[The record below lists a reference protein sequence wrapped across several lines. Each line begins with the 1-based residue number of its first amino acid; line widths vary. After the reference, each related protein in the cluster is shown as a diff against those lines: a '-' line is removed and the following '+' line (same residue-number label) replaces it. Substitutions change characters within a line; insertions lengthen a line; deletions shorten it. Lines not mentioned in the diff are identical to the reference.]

1 MDAKHGAKSMENGK
15 LKFCLQSFASF
26 SVANRTIM
34 ALWKDRA
41 LSTECKVQI
50 AEEQSQTNTL
60 QSEDSGIFV
69 GVEDVKS
76 LQMSE
81 VFSSTISTTV
91 SSV

>member
-1 MDAKHGAKSMENGK
+1 V
-15 LKFCLQSFASF
+15 LY
-26 SVANRTIM
+26 RTIM
-34 ALWKDRA
+34 ALWKARA

-69 GVEDVKS
+69 GVEDAKS
-76 LQMSE
+76 LQMTE

-91 SSV
+91 SYV

>member
-1 MDAKHGAKSMENGK
+1 V
-15 LKFCLQSFASF
+15 LY
-26 SVANRTIM
+26 RTIM
-34 ALWKDRA
+34 ALWKARA
-41 LSTECKVQI
+41 LSTEYKVQI

-69 GVEDVKS
+69 GVED
-76 LQMSE
+76 LQMAE

>member
-34 ALWKDRA
+34 ALWKARA

-81 VFSSTISTTV
+81 VLPQPFQPP
-91 SSV
+91 